1 MFIRRTD
8 SPVLSRQLYGVRPD
22 VDVKVFRREKFACF
36 QTMIIRLE
44 EETFVHSCTRALVHS
59 MAAVTCQEAVSGHV
73 TEENAGKTILP
84 EILNIFETKKYLKN
98 EPDRGTM

>member
-1 MFIRRTD
+1 MVQDRHHDNGAWHQCHSDHEHPAGRRN
-8 SPVLSRQLYGVRPD
+8 LCAL
-22 VDVKVFRREKFACF
+22 
-36 QTMIIRLE
+36 
-44 EETFVHSCTRALVHS
+44 VHSVHS

>member
-8 SPVLSRQLYGVRPD
+8 GPVLSRQLYGVRPD

-44 EETFVHSCTRALVHS
+44 EETFVHSCTCALYG
-59 MAAVTCQEAVSGHV
+59 SGDMPGGRIGPCNRRKRRKNN
-73 TEENAGKTILP
+73 TSGD
-84 EILNIFETKKYLKN
+84 FEHF
-98 EPDRGTM
+98 